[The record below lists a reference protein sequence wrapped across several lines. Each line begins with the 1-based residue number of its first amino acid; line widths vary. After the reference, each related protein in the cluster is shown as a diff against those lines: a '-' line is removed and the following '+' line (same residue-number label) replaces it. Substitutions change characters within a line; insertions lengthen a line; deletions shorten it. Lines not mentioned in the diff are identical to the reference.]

1 MHMTALAVQF
11 ETSHVSVYKVNSAEG
26 FLLLIGLNFA
36 CVSLVILASIFSV
49 ESANFAAGFFDKDL
63 FPLSD
68 RLRARKE

>member
-11 ETSHVSVYKVNSAEG
+11 ETSHVSVYKVNSEG

-68 RLRARKE
+68 RLKARTE